1 MVLRFSPAQ
10 YELLGRSSYL
20 DRLVELIRSHFPR
33 QAGSMDDEALA
44 LALWEE
50 TELARSYGLED
61 EHSAA
66 TFALTAWLLGRG
78 FDHRIPALAQILNSD
93 ELSPGRKA
101 RALEDFTRLLFSI
114 LEGKQSHKTEA
125 LRP

>member
-1 MVLRFSPAQ
+1 MVLGFSPVQ
-10 YELLGRSSYL
+10 YEALGRSSYL
-20 DRLVELIRSHFPR
+20 DRLVALIRSRFPR
-33 QAGSMDDEALA
+33 PAEAMDDEALA
-44 LALWEE
+44 QALWEE

-61 EHSAA
+61 EQSAA

-101 RALEDFTRLLFSI
+101 QALRDFTLLLFST
-114 LEGKQSHKTEA
+114 LEGQPTRKTEEM
-125 LRP
+125 P

>member
-10 YELLGRSSYL
+10 YETIGRSSYL

-44 LALWEE
+44 QALQEE
-50 TELARSYGLED
+50 TGLARSYGLED
-61 EHSAA
+61 ERSAA

-78 FDHRIPALAQILNSD
+78 FDRRIPALAQILNSD
-93 ELSPGRKA
+93 ELSPGKKA
-101 RALEDFTRLLFSI
+101 QALEDFTRILFSI
-114 LEGKQSHKTEA
+114 LEGQRQRKTEEMA
-125 LRP
+125 P